1 MDSKRLSLSRK
12 SANAYKLHG
21 SPTGS
26 GSGLLVNHWNSIF
39 LEKQVPLCG
48 DKRYLYPLWV
58 SRKEETQKEFL
69 QSDTFHHKTIGFQLG
84 ADSVDPH
91 KHRKIQDQIRA
102 ALKQLTFREQHV
114 IVQFWSPL
122 VVGMHQ
128 LLTTMDQPCGFGVTE
143 ERLYMFRKDCEQNPY
158 VVGNIYED
166 GDISP
171 PARVFMQGLPE
182 WTSDLTN
189 YSPQQ
194 YPQQDLAI
202 SCNLHGYLAL
212 PVFDSA
218 IGLCVGVV
226 EVLGSKKYTSF
237 AYEVQQIHE
246 ALKVSHKENTMATM
260 VRHLTS
266 SQEVKGSNLTSRTRT
281 LPPRT
286 QNLTCPQA
294 FDYHATNSISQIP
307 NDRRDNELN
316 KILAILKRVCGSYNL
331 PFAQTW
337 AVTPCTSFVSH
348 DKIRKE
354 CCSSFDTICIGKVC
368 MSTAGLPFE
377 VRDLLKWKF
386 KDECRVRHLDKSKG
400 FVGRAL
406 VSRGS
411 CFWEDVTKL
420 DEEAYPLVHYARIY
434 MVTSCLAIFLHS
446 VEANNDYVLEFHLPL
461 GTKYGIFVQDVVET
475 LKQIVH
481 IDSGFVLGDTSPI
494 DWSDSESTVTN
505 VSDQG
510 SSTNVSMR
518 KRCVATFTDDE
529 ETSSPLKKLK
539 IDFDHVP
546 SVPVEV
552 TFGQSTI
559 NFRLPVPLRLL
570 DLEKEIAQRLNLE
583 GKRPRLKYKDEVDDL
598 ILICDDADVSYA
610 FTASGSCVF
619 GVGTALGVGV
629 VHCWSWRCWSWNWRW
644 IA

>member
-26 GSGLLVNHWNSIF
+26 GLPVNHWNSIF
-39 LEKQVPLCG
+39 LEKQIPLCG

-58 SRKEETQKEFL
+58 SRKEEMQKEFL
-69 QSDTFHHKTIGFQLG
+69 QSDTSHHKTIGFQLG

-91 KHRKIQDQIRA
+91 KHRKIQDKITA
-102 ALKQLTFREQHV
+102 ALKQLTFQEH
-114 IVQFWSPL
+114 
-122 VVGMHQ
+122 
-128 LLTTMDQPCGFGVTE
+128 
-143 ERLYMFRKDCEQNPY
+143 LYLFRKDCEQNPY

-212 PVFDSA
+212 PVFDST
-218 IGLCVGVV
+218 IGLCVGVI
-226 EVLGSKKYTSF
+226 EVLGSKKYMSF

-246 ALKVSHKENTMATM
+246 ALK
-260 VRHLTS
+260 
-266 SQEVKGSNLTSRTRT
+266 
-281 LPPRT
+281 T
-286 QNLTCPQA
+286 QNLTCSQA
-294 FDYHATNSISQIP
+294 FDNHATNSITQIP
-307 NDRRDNELN
+307 NERRDNELN
-316 KILAILKRVCGSYNL
+316 KILAILKSVCDSCNL

-368 MSTAGLPFE
+368 MSTVGLPFE

-400 FVGRAL
+400 FIGRAL

-420 DEEAYPLVHYARIY
+420 NEEEYPLVHYARIY

-446 VEANNDYVLEFHLPL
+446 VEANNDYVLEFHLPS
-461 GTKYGIFVQDVVET
+461 GTKYGIIVQDVVET
-475 LKQIVH
+475 LKHIVH
-481 IDSGFVLGDTSPI
+481 VDSGFVLGDTSPV
-494 DWSDSESTVTN
+494 DWSDSESNVTN

-510 SSTNVSMR
+510 SSTNVSML
-518 KRCVATFTDDE
+518 KRCVATFNDDE
-529 ETSSPLKKLK
+529 ETSSPMKKLK
-539 IDFDHVP
+539 KDFDHVP
-546 SVPVEV
+546 SVPVEHK
-552 TFGQSTI
+552 G
-559 NFRLPVPLRLL
+559 
-570 DLEKEIAQRLNLE
+570 
-583 GKRPRLKYKDEVDDL
+583 
-598 ILICDDADVSYA
+598 
-610 FTASGSCVF
+610 
-619 GVGTALGVGV
+619 
-629 VHCWSWRCWSWNWRW
+629 
-644 IA
+644 